1 MEARR
6 LSSIGTFFVKFV
18 FPAVLFLGAA
28 VSFLVT
34 KINDGES
41 DSPGPYMLF
50 VVFLASLLDADK
62 KSLKTDGE
70 HFFVSNYIRTEKVAC
85 TSLQHVAY
93 RKNAK
98 GITITL
104 TFEPRTSFGNNIA
117 ILSPLDFQNVF
128 SMLNKYVNRD
138 KLPT

>member
-6 LSSIGTFFVKFV
+6 LSSIGTFFSKIVLP
-18 FPAVLFLGAA
+18 PALFLGAA
-28 VSFLVT
+28 VSFLMT
-34 KINDGES
+34 RINDGKS

-50 VVFLASLLDADK
+50 VLFLSSLFDVDK

-70 HFFVSNYIRTEKVAC
+70 HFFVSNYIRTEKIAC

-93 RKNAK
+93 RKHAK
-98 GITITL
+98 SITITL
-104 TFEPRTSFGNNIA
+104 TFEPPTSFGKNIA
-117 ILSPLDFQNVF
+117 IISPMDFKNVF
-128 SMLNKYVNRD
+128 SMLDRYVNRD